1 MSRVDFSDPATIALL
16 TAALEAAG
24 VEGLQIDQPNR
35 SLRIILGNGT
45 RSTVSDVVP
54 AKDGEGARSATLIKA
69 PMAGQFLTHHPL
81 RPDADQ
87 SYPRSIRQMDILG
100 FLAVGPVL
108 LPVKSTKAGIVT
120 KSHVEHGAIVGF
132 GAALYEI
139 EPQP

>member
-1 MSRVDFSDPATIALL
+1 MSGVDFSDPATIALL
-16 TAALEAAG
+16 TEALEAAG

-35 SLRIILGNGT
+35 SLRIILRGGMRFT
-45 RSTVSDVVP
+45 SSDVVP
-54 AKDGEGARSATLIKA
+54 VKHGEGTRSATLIKT
-69 PMAGQFLTHHPL
+69 PMAGRFLAHHPL

-108 LPVKSTKAGIVT
+108 LPLKSTQSGIVT
-120 KSHVEHGAIVGF
+120 KCHAEHGAIVGF
-132 GAALYEI
+132 GEILYEI

>member
-16 TAALEAAG
+16 TAALEASG

-35 SLRIILGNGT
+35 SLRIILRSGIRFISSDAVPARDGEAT
-45 RSTVSDVVP
+45 RS
-54 AKDGEGARSATLIKA
+54 AILIKA
-69 PMAGQFLTHHPL
+69 PMAGQFLAHHPL

-87 SYPRSIRQMDILG
+87 SYPRSIRPMDILG

-108 LPVKSTKAGIVT
+108 LPLKSTKAGIVT
-120 KSHVEHGAIVGF
+120 KCHVEHGAIVGF

>member
-35 SLRIILGNGT
+35 SLRIIL
-45 RSTVSDVVP
+45 RSGMRVISSDAVS
-54 AKDGEGARSATLIKA
+54 ARDGEGTQSATVIKA
-69 PMAGQFLTHHPL
+69 PMAGQFLAHHPL
-81 RPDADQ
+81 RPDAGQ

-108 LPVKSTKAGIVT
+108 LPLKSTKSGIVT
-120 KSHVEHGAIVGF
+120 KCHVEHGAIVGF